1 MKLVMKKEL
10 ERICNVALEKQG
22 YSKED
27 AARISEVLIA
37 TDMFGIHSH
46 GTKNLYMYI
55 EKMKQGGIDIKAN
68 PEFIVEGPAF
78 AVLDAKDCI
87 GMKGTRIAIN
97 KAVELA
103 KKTGVAYVG
112 VKNSCHF
119 GAGTFYVA
127 EMAKQGMFGMI
138 MSNVDPNMAVPGGK
152 GMTLGNNPIAYAFP
166 RKGQHPITF
175 DIALS
180 VVAALKINKAKMY
193 HQEIPDSWMVDPD
206 GIPTKNPQYYQE
218 GGALLPMGGHKGYGF
233 SLLVDALSG
242 FMTSGN
248 TCKDIESW
256 CFNLPNKNRVSHAII
271 CIDISKVN
279 PDGHFEDIEEDYLQ
293 YILNSPKAKGTDHL
307 MVPGQ
312 REWEKYDKDEANGV
326 RIPEDVAD
334 SLLKLADSINEKID
348 WRDIDE

>member
-1 MKLVMKKEL
+1 
-10 ERICNVALEKQG
+10 
-22 YSKED
+22 
-27 AARISEVLIA
+27 
-37 TDMFGIHSH
+37 
-46 GTKNLYMYI
+46 
-55 EKMKQGGIDIKAN
+55 
-68 PEFIVEGPAF
+68 
-78 AVLDAKDCI
+78 
-87 GMKGTRIAIN
+87 
-97 KAVELA
+97 
-103 KKTGVAYVG
+103 
-112 VKNSCHF
+112 
-119 GAGTFYVA
+119 
-127 EMAKQGMFGMI
+127 
-138 MSNVDPNMAVPGGK
+138 
-152 GMTLGNNPIAYAFP
+152 
-166 RKGQHPITF
+166 
-175 DIALS
+175 
-180 VVAALKINKAKMY
+180 MY